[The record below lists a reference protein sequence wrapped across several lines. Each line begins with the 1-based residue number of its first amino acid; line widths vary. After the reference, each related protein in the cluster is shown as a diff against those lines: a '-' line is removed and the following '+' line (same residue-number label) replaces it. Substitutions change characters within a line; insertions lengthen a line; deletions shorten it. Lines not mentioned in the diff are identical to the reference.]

1 MRIKREIIQT
11 IDGPMWVCPTCTNEN
26 PRDNEWFPDQFDGR
40 TCKECKREAAAAE
53 RRARGIPEGRGRHT
67 TIDDATVA
75 EIRARYQQ
83 GVTSHRELAKQFGID
98 RRTAGRIVNGET
110 RAG

>member
-1 MRIKREIIQT
+1 MKAKREIIQT
-11 IDGPMWVCPTCTNEN
+11 IDGPMRICPTCPPGEN
-26 PRDNEWFPDQFDGR
+26 QWFTDQFTGR
-40 TCKECKREAAAAE
+40 TCRACTLEANAAE